1 MVERPPPPSQAVGAE
16 RREELRRRVL
26 LTGILIHG
34 PADLTVDCA
43 IRDLTDSGAR
53 VRLGAPDDL
62 SQPLMLL
69 VCRSGEAFEGEIAWR
84 RGKEIGLS
92 FLRRCDLT
100 APLTGREATAR
111 RLWIERSAR

>member
-1 MVERPPPPSQAVGAE
+1 MVQRPPPPAQAIDAE
-16 RREELRRRVL
+16 RREELRRRVF

-34 PADLTVDCA
+34 PAKLTVDCT

-69 VCRSGEAFEGEIAWR
+69 ICRSGDAFAGEIAWR
-84 RGKEIGLS
+84 RGDEIGLS
-92 FLRRCDLT
+92 FSRQCDLN
-100 APLTGREATAR
+100 APLTGRAKTGR

>member
-1 MVERPPPPSQAVGAE
+1 M
-16 RREELRRRVL
+16 
-26 LTGILIHG
+26 TGILIHG
-34 PADLTVDCA
+34 LADLTIDCT

-69 VCRSGEAFEGEIAWR
+69 VCRSGDAFEGEIACR
-84 RGKEIGLS
+84 RGDEIGLRFS
-92 FLRRCDLT
+92 RQCDLS
-100 APLTGREATAR
+100 APLAGREKTAR